1 MTFHLF
7 EDDASMASTHGGQHA
22 TTAAASS
29 RGSAAV
35 LHSIFSPPQKKA
47 AAPPA
52 ASVTT
57 NLVSSNEKMVAP
69 PAAQMVAAAPPARQP
84 PLPPPPR
91 QSFQQQV
98 HNTRSGPSAAS
109 TNIST
114 TAVGASVPQV
124 EKSVATISSVAVGAA
139 GGRSWPAPPPPP
151 PRRQEIQPS
160 VNAVAAAPSMMI
172 PNSGGSALSSI
183 PEVHVAPQPV
193 APQPVMANASTQAH
207 QVIPQPP
214 MHANAFPAP
223 AQLMDATTSPAQPRQ
238 QMQSNAVTAIEPSA
252 YASPPKDIPRSLSIG
267 TISENQNHINP
278 NNDHSMSGI
287 GVMKI
292 ATTPSANM
300 KTNNAAA
307 GAGNGSPEAAALFM
321 SPISVLTE
329 ATRQSLHVTSSAFQ
343 HGTTSTLNAQNNVPS
358 ATAGASNNNVVPTLS
373 VTRTVGNGNSNA
385 GGSSSVVTYL
395 NAIPIDMLD
404 VGYVTKCTSVEKLER
419 IVDVLQG
426 DNGAPKY
433 PSLLRIAKSR
443 LRTVRQ
449 DENADNNKK
458 ESVAVVKEVQPQL
471 EQHEVKDIAQSS
483 TNAGNPILS
492 RVRAESFH
500 SAVDPTPAVAVVPAA
515 TRASAPSNTA
525 AASMKVAPLVI
536 STGKRVNFAAVPQP
550 LPSARSLDT
559 PRSELAG
566 FSFVDDATHTRTPGA
581 ESGHDN
587 DADTLNMDLTPSSY
601 GGSVRSRLSRASSI
615 RPLSTARAGMSLGA
629 SGIGGLTPIQNS
641 PFGAAPD
648 STAIVDV
655 APAISP
661 FAAAQS
667 NSNDSAT
674 SSGDTDGTNN
684 ELKDNLASVLAEH
697 SMLKSEID
705 AVVAERDQLKVHL
718 ESQTV
723 ELRDL
728 QGRMAR
734 QEASF
739 ASKSKFLEDAK
750 LRAES
755 DLASLASRRVDSSD
769 EARETMAQLKTKERE
784 VLALQEEIRLV
795 KEKRRKEFEASS
807 ELHDELLSE
816 ISYCTEELSA
826 QKCRHAEAL
835 RALEDRLNSEFED
848 VLAEQKNK
856 VDILTEN
863 LYSSQVEVE
872 RLQKQKDELSRA
884 LKAVRTVRKCCAGKW
899 VLN

>member
-7 EDDASMASTHGGQHA
+7 EDDASLASTHGGRHA

-47 AAPPA
+47 AAPAA

-84 PLPPPPR
+84 PPPPPPR

-98 HNTRSGPSAAS
+98 HNIRSGPSAAS
-109 TNIST
+109 TNN
-114 TAVGASVPQV
+114 TAAAVVASVPHV
-124 EKSVATISSVAVGAA
+124 EKSVATIPSVAVGS
-139 GGRSWPAPPPPP
+139 RRPAPPPPP
-151 PRRQEIQPS
+151 PRRREIRPS
-160 VNAVAAAPSMMI
+160 NNAVAATPSMMV
-172 PNSGGSALSSI
+172 PNSGGGALSSI
-183 PEVHVAPQPV
+183 PEVHAAPQPV
-193 APQPVMANASTQAH
+193 APQPRVKTMVNASTQAH

-214 MHANAFPAP
+214 VNANALPAP
-223 AQLMDATTSPAQPRQ
+223 AQVVDATTSPAQPRQ
-238 QMQSNAVTAIEPSA
+238 QMQSNAAAAAIEPSA
-252 YASPPKDIPRSLSIG
+252 PSSSYASPPKDIPRSLSIG
-267 TISENQNHINP
+267 TISENQNHLNP

-343 HGTTSTLNAQNNVPS
+343 HGTTSTLKAQNNVPS
-358 ATAGASNNNVVPTLS
+358 ATVDASNINAVPTLS
-373 VTRTVGNGNSNA
+373 VTRTVGSGNGNGN
-385 GGSSSVVTYL
+385 GNSSVVTYR

-404 VGYVTKCTSVEKLER
+404 VGYVTKCTSIEELER

-426 DNGAPKY
+426 DDGAPKY

-443 LRTVRQ
+443 LRTVRA
-449 DENADNNKK
+449 EADAHNNKK
-458 ESVAVVKEVQPQL
+458 DTVAVVEEVQPQL

-483 TNAGNPILS
+483 TNAGNPILF

-674 SSGDTDGTNN
+674 SSGDTDGTDN

-784 VLALQEEIRLV
+784 VPDPPSLPAAI
-795 KEKRRKEFEASS
+795 
-807 ELHDELLSE
+807 LSLPT
-816 ISYCTEELSA
+816 Y
-826 QKCRHAEAL
+826 
-835 RALEDRLNSEFED
+835 
-848 VLAEQKNK
+848 
-856 VDILTEN
+856 
-863 LYSSQVEVE
+863 LY
-872 RLQKQKDELSRA
+872 LPA
-884 LKAVRTVRKCCAGKW
+884 
-899 VLN
+899 N

>member
-1 MTFHLF
+1 
-7 EDDASMASTHGGQHA
+7 
-22 TTAAASS
+22 
-29 RGSAAV
+29 
-35 LHSIFSPPQKKA
+35 
-47 AAPPA
+47 
-52 ASVTT
+52 
-57 NLVSSNEKMVAP
+57 
-69 PAAQMVAAAPPARQP
+69 
-84 PLPPPPR
+84 
-91 QSFQQQV
+91 
-98 HNTRSGPSAAS
+98 
-109 TNIST
+109 
-114 TAVGASVPQV
+114 
-124 EKSVATISSVAVGAA
+124 
-139 GGRSWPAPPPPP
+139 
-151 PRRQEIQPS
+151 
-160 VNAVAAAPSMMI
+160 MI
-172 PNSGGSALSSI
+172 PNSGGGALSSI
-183 PEVHVAPQPV
+183 PEVHVPPQPAV
-193 APQPVMANASTQAH
+193 STLQEQPQPTTMTTANMVNASTQAH

-214 MHANAFPAP
+214 MNSNNAFPAP
-223 AQLMDATTSPAQPRQ
+223 AQVVDATTSPAQSRQ
-238 QMQSNAVTAIEPSA
+238 QMQGNAAAGAAIEPSA
-252 YASPPKDIPRSLSIG
+252 SSSYASPPKDIPRSLSIG
-267 TISENQNHINP
+267 TISDSTSNNNINIGQNTHP
-278 NNDHSMSGI
+278 MGGI
-287 GVMKI
+287 GMMKV
-292 ATTPSANM
+292 ATTPSNGA
-300 KTNNAAA
+300 KTNPAAAA

-329 ATRQSLHVTSSAFQ
+329 ATRQSLHVASSAFQ
-343 HGTTSTLNAQNNVPS
+343 NGNASSHAHQLPTAAVGAGNTSSNAVP
-358 ATAGASNNNVVPTLS
+358 ALS
-373 VTRTVGNGNSNA
+373 VTRTVDNGNGNSNA
-385 GGSSSVVTYL
+385 GGNSSVVTYR
-395 NAIPIDMLD
+395 NVIPIDMLD
-404 VGYVTKCTSVEKLER
+404 VGYVTKCTSIEQLER
-419 IVDVLQG
+419 IVDVLEG
-426 DNGAPKY
+426 DDGAPRY

-443 LRTVRQ
+443 LRTVRA
-449 DENADNNKK
+449 EADADDKK
-458 ESVAVVKEVQPQL
+458 ESVELVKEVQPQ
-471 EQHEVKDIAQSS
+471 QNGQEVGDVTQA
-483 TNAGNPILS
+483 NGHAGNPILS

-500 SAVDPTPAVAVVPAA
+500 SAVGPTPTAAVMPAA
-515 TRASAPSNTA
+515 PTRASVPGSTA
-525 AASMKVAPLVI
+525 APATSLKVAPLVI
-536 STGKRVNFAAVPQP
+536 STGKRVNFAAVPPP

-566 FSFVDDATHTRTPGA
+566 FSLVDDIAHTPGA

-601 GGSVRSRLSRASSI
+601 GGSVRSRLSRTSSI
-615 RPLSTARAGMSLGA
+615 RPLSTTRAGMSLGA
-629 SGIGGLTPIQNS
+629 GGIGGLTPIQNS
-641 PFGAAPD
+641 PSPFGAALD

-661 FAAAQS
+661 YAAAQD

-674 SSGDTDGTNN
+674 SSGNTDGTDN

-705 AVVAERDQLKVHL
+705 AVVEERDQLKVRL
-718 ESQTV
+718 ASQTV

-750 LRAES
+750 MRAES

-816 ISYCTEELSA
+816 ISYCTEELTA
-826 QKCRHAEAL
+826 QKRRHAEAL

-884 LKAVRTVRKCCAGKW
+884 LKAVRTVSMLC
-899 VLN
+899 